1 MHQDVLILI
10 IFKKIYQLL
19 EWEENEDTFE
29 EETDRLHTLLRIIT
43 ILLGRDVIARLISSF
58 AKVLMFLSRK
68 TK

>member
-1 MHQDVLILI
+1 M
-10 IFKKIYQLL
+10 